1 VWDVPD
7 FAPSGAGDVLR
18 SVEKHCRSRNSEGY
32 TVRRGIRY
40 LTFTVIVVLA
50 LLVSF
55 PFLVGVDQFRPL
67 LEARLSST
75 LGRDVKVGKMRLS
88 ILSGAFS
95 ADDLSISDDPAFSK
109 IPFLTA
115 RSLKVGVELKPLIFS
130 KSVRITRILIEEP
143 VVALVRGR
151 NGKWNFSSLG
161 SAAGGRPAPTSDSK
175 GGGGPDAVIQRLE
188 LVNGKLSIG
197 SQGSD
202 KRTVYDKVRLEAE
215 SVSMTSQSQ
224 VRLSASLPEGG
235 MLRLDGS
242 AGPIEKGDASLSP
255 VEASLSIQG
264 LRLAETG
271 FVDPASGIAGV
282 MDFKGNVTSRRGQ
295 AHARGDARLN
305 SLKVVKGGFPA
316 AVPVTVTFDSA
327 YDLVKRSSTLKLGT
341 VKVGSAVLNLSGS
354 SRSVGDSTYL
364 EMTLAG
370 QDAPVTDLQALLPA
384 AGVVLPKGASLSRG
398 TMNVRLNITG
408 PVARLLTSGDVGV
421 FDAELAGFD
430 MGAKLSA
437 LSSLAGLQGGGGKTL
452 FQKVATNLKVSAGGI
467 EAGDLQMII
476 PSIGELRGSGTIAP
490 DTAMNFRM
498 SATLAA
504 AGLIGGTINRLV
516 GRNQKDTRIPFF
528 VRGKTSDPK
537 FLPDVA
543 GMAQEVIPPDL
554 GSTLRGL
561 FSKPKKN

>member
-1 VWDVPD
+1 M
-7 FAPSGAGDVLR
+7 
-18 SVEKHCRSRNSEGY
+18 
-32 TVRRGIRY
+32 RRGVRY
-40 LTFTVIVVLA
+40 LTFAVVVVLA

-75 LGRDVKVGKMRLS
+75 LGREVRVGKIRLS
-88 ILSGAFS
+88 ILSGSFS

-109 IPFLTA
+109 TPFLTA

-130 KSVRITRILIEEP
+130 KSVRITRILIEKP

-161 SAAGGRPAPTSDSK
+161 SSAGERPVPPKDSK
-175 GGGGPDAVIQRLE
+175 GGGGPDAAIQRLE
-188 LVNGKLSIG
+188 LVDGKLSVG

-202 KRTVYDKVRLEAE
+202 RRTAYEKVRLEAE
-215 SVSMTSQSQ
+215 NVSLTSQSH

-235 MLRLDGS
+235 TLKLDGR

-255 VEASLSIQG
+255 VEATLSIQG

-282 MDFKGNVTSRRGQ
+282 MDLTGNVTSRRGQ

-305 SLKVVKGGFPA
+305 GLKVVKGGSPA
-316 AVPVTVTFDSA
+316 AVPVAVTFDSG
-327 YDLVKRSSTLKLGT
+327 YDLVKRSSTLKLGA
-341 VKVGSAVLNLSGS
+341 VKVGSAVLHLSGNS
-354 SRSVGDSTYL
+354 TSVGDSTHL

-370 QDAPVTDLQALLPA
+370 QDVPVTDLQALLPA

-398 TMNVRLNITG
+398 TMNVRLDITG
-408 PVARLLTSGDVGV
+408 PVERLLTSGDVGV
-421 FDAELAGFD
+421 LDAELSGFD

-437 LSSLAGLQGGGGKTL
+437 LSSFAGLQGEGGKTL
-452 FQKVATNLKVSAGGI
+452 FQKVATSLKVSAAGI
-467 EAGDLQMII
+467 EAGDIQMII

-490 DTAMNFRM
+490 DTAMNFKM
-498 SATLAA
+498 TATLTA
-504 AGLIGGTINRLV
+504 AGIIGGTISRLT
-516 GRNQKDTRIPFF
+516 GRTRKDTRIPFF

-537 FLPDVA
+537 FLPDLV
-543 GMAQEVIPPDL
+543 GMTQEVIPPDL

-561 FSKPKKN
+561 FSKPKKH